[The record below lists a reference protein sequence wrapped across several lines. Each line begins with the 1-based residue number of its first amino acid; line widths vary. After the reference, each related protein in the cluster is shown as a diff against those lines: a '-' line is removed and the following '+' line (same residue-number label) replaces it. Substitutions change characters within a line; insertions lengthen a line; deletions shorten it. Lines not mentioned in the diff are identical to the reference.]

1 MMPSFACPAPAFRW
15 WTTTHRLFSSV
26 SICAPTLQLPQ
37 RARQLS
43 TLRSWSDIG
52 ILNLQ
57 AFRQEFATSTED
69 LFSNSVFNVDMAI
82 NKRAEF
88 ARNEIGLRAF
98 KQHSKH
104 PVEDAEIHVRSSQ
117 LYYGRFHHRYSFHW
131 HNVLCVDKKALVLVG
146 FLPDEVKVW
155 LWDADV
161 VGACACGV
169 VIIVGGMGAT
179 CEEFDRSPGELI
191 ANIQYD
197 DDEAWNRFGFESNFR
212 VTLAQYKTKGE
223 RVYAKTLFKGLAL
236 GTQHK
241 LFAEIS
247 HRILD
252 SFPGT
257 KKLSH
262 RVLPRCSRVYFP
274 KTKNIFELHFKN
286 ILRDQA
292 DYALL
297 LPFYPD
303 RIEAYL
309 CKNQAIIHN
318 LTECNHLLFNGSLDE
333 QGQPPKHIKLP
344 GRFLASLPF

>member
-104 PVEDAEIHVRSSQ
+104 PVEQTDIDVKSSHI
-117 LYYGRFHHRYSFHW
+117 YYHPSQRRFSFQW
-131 HNVLCVDKKALVLVG
+131 INVFRMDEKPVILVG
-146 FLPDEVKVW
+146 FLPNRVKVW
-155 LWDADV
+155 LWDDDV
-161 VGACACGV
+161 VAASA
-169 VIIVGGMGAT
+169 GGRVSLTGKLYASW
-179 CEEFDRSPGELI
+179 EEFDQSPGPLI
-191 ANIQYD
+191 VNIHYD
-197 DDEAWNRFGFESNFR
+197 DDEQWRRFGFETDFSA
-212 VTLAQYKTKGE
+212 TLARYRTKGE
-223 RVYAKTLFKGLAL
+223 QVYAKTPFKGLSLVA
-236 GTQHK
+236 QYK
-241 LFAEIS
+241 LFSEIS

-252 SFPGT
+252 FFPST
-257 KKLSH
+257 RKLSH
-262 RVLPRCSRVYFP
+262 RVLPRSSRLHFY
-274 KTKNIFELHFKN
+274 KRKNVCELHFMN
-286 ILRDQA
+286 ILTDEA

-297 LPFYPD
+297 LPYYPD

-309 CKNQAIIHN
+309 CKKKEIIHSVSEGN
-318 LTECNHLLFNGSLDE
+318 RLFFSTLPDE
-333 QGQPPKHIKLP
+333 RGQPKHIKLP
-344 GRFLASLPF
+344 GRLVASLHF

>member
-15 WTTTHRLFSSV
+15 WTTTHRLFSTASFSV
-26 SICAPTLQLPQ
+26 PRLPLPQ

-52 ILNLQ
+52 ILNLRG
-57 AFRQEFATSTED
+57 FRQEFATKSEN
-69 LFSNSVFNVDMAI
+69 LFSNSGLNVDMSI
-82 NKRAEF
+82 TKRAEF
-88 ARNEIGLRAF
+88 AQNEIGLRAF
-98 KQHSKH
+98 KQHSKQLR
-104 PVEDAEIHVRSSQ
+104 DQAEIDVRSAQ
-117 LYYGRFHHRYSFHW
+117 LNYGRFRRRFCFRWYNICH
-131 HNVLCVDKKALVLVG
+131 VVGKPVVLVG

-155 LWDADV
+155 LWGNDAIAASAGGRV
-161 VGACACGV
+161 SL
-169 VIIVGGMGAT
+169 IGGMGAT
-179 CEEFDRSPGELI
+179 CEEFDQSPGELI

-333 QGQPPKHIKLP
+333 QGQPKHIKLP
-344 GRFLASLPF
+344 GRLLASLPF